1 MPQYE
6 RKKIYFMWQKNS
18 NQIVSKNELR
28 IDYKNNSFDYQ
39 NKKQNKSNEFIF
51 DDKTLNY
58 HYSMFLKFKILL
70 IHLFILFVVLI

>member
-6 RKKIYFMWQKNS
+6 RKKIFCDKKNS

-28 IDYKNNSFDYQ
+28 TDYKNNSFDYQ

-58 HYSMFLKFKILL
+58 NYSMFLKFKIL